1 MWHNNHSNGTQPIGE
16 KSYQNLRK
24 REFKNLSLNKNRQDT
39 CKICDNFDKQL
50 KECSLE
56 DKRRIEIQRDLHHA
70 RAARGYQIPKQIV
83 DTDDANSK
91 VVCLDLQQA
100 LVTPKLTSGV
110 CYYKRKVS
118 DLVYLVYF
126 NLKICNNL

>member
-1 MWHNNHSNGTQPIGE
+1 MIDVG
-16 KSYQNLRK
+16 KSQAALAM
-24 REFKNLSLNKNRQDT
+24 LPT
-39 CKICDNFDKQL
+39 FDKQL

-56 DKRRIEIQRDLHHA
+56 DKRIIEIQRDLHHA

-83 DTDDANSK
+83 DIDDANSK
-91 VVCLDLQQA
+91 DVCLDLQQA